1 MAGGGYAGAGWR
13 PTPTRCLRTLVSR
26 LQSPTFI
33 TAFARRTKVSSYPPP
48 KFMAE
53 GQAFPCSP
61 AVGKAV
67 DCMEPVWTI
76 QGSSQTFSVYSLLLQ
91 CFLQIHPSHFEGT
104 PGGLVLWAGRTLD
117 GGGGRVLEWVVL
129 HGPSPGAFK
138 GKLAGWAPVPKT
150 DPGGRLLWAGA
161 FHSRHPHPPRAA

>member
-1 MAGGGYAGAGWR
+1 MPVPGGDPPPPVACA
-13 PTPTRCLRTLVSR
+13 PSSVAC
-26 LQSPTFI
+26 SPPLLSLPLLDAPKCPAT
-33 TAFARRTKVSSYPPP
+33 PPP